1 MPNSFF
7 ECEFLLTDY
16 DFKENMSD
24 LKKEFEYFA
33 FISYKREDEKLA
45 KWLQHK
51 LEHYRFPIY
60 LRKNNSSL
68 PQKIRP
74 IFRDVSDL
82 SAGVLEEEINEALY
96 DSQYLIVVCSPLAS
110 QSKWVGKEVQTFIDL
125 GRSDKIIP
133 FIIGGTPFSE
143 IPDEECF
150 PSALLNLSK
159 EEELLAININEIGRN
174 AAVVK
179 VVARMFDLKFDNL
192 WQRHERE
199 KKKRRIWFSVAALS
213 LCFLAVA
220 GYISKKNKDLIEANE
235 KIARQ
240 NEILSLQNEKL
251 SLQSMV
257 LAKNDSLELANE
269 TIRLAYDSINIQ
281 KMQLMKAY
289 NDLDRSQTNLEKTN
303 ANLKEKNIQIKEE
316 KDKAIEANL
325 ALIHSNTRAVAN
337 EANRLIDEGNISTA
351 IRVLLNVVPDIGSGY
366 DWPYVPE
373 AECALR
379 RAVDSLQANHWHQEC
394 VIKHKLKI
402 NTAEF
407 SPDGNYIITASND
420 NTAKL
425 WDVKSGNTIY
435 APIEHNRLVN
445 CAIFSPDGKY
455 FATGCR
461 DGFARIFEAPTG
473 RLVNEFEIEG
483 NVWSIAYSP
492 DGNYLVC
499 SSSHALTFCS
509 IPKGEI
515 VARLGQQASVNS
527 CSFTKD
533 GDKFAWCIGPYA
545 MVAKPDNMVAN
556 IFPKILESFQNED
569 EASLMEFLPTA
580 TEFQAC
586 LDSTQEC
593 MYSSL
598 NYDGSRLSVVTYDSI
613 AYLWDTNS
621 GNLLQYTPQAL
632 YASFSPNGEYWVTTT
647 SEGTA
652 YIYDAKDGIATEF
665 ELSHDD
671 AIISCAFSPDGV
683 LFVTTSLDKTARIWN
698 TKKDWELDCILQH
711 EKPVVSAKF
720 SPNGNSLVSI
730 QNDNT
735 GKIWRTP
742 YPYTKQIKLFLTN
755 AYPSMVTFHPSSNKL
770 LYSSL
775 DRSISE
781 WNIIDGSMIFQSD
794 YYSSRV
800 VSAEYSHDGKLIVAA
815 FSDGSI
821 RILDE
826 TGQDKGILMQH
837 NDFLKSAHFSPN
849 DQYVITGSA
858 EGTVAIWDIHT
869 GRRLSQFIEHSS
881 RVIDAMFID
890 ENNIITATADSL
902 FIRFAS
908 TGKIISKAKIGNSAT
923 QFVALSPDSKTIAA
937 CDDNNDIYIWKNLN
951 LELEPIHFAH
961 GGLQMGNFDE
971 LYFDLWREVEQPD
984 TAWLKSSISGYVVAG
999 ELFRILSHKSPVNSL
1014 SFTSDSKYLI
1024 TNSENCVKVW
1034 DVNTGTII
1042 SDNMRHPWR
1051 LQYSNISPDG
1061 NFIASVSN
1069 DDDNS
1074 FLTIW
1079 KYLPLDS
1086 LVSKLK
1092 SRFRGWRL
1100 NKVEKEKYYLE

>member
-1 MPNSFF
+1 
-7 ECEFLLTDY
+7 
-16 DFKENMSD
+16 MSD

-45 KWLQHK
+45 KWLQHE
-51 LEHYRFPIY
+51 LEHYRFPVY
-60 LRKNNSSL
+60 LKKNNPSL

-82 SAGVLEEEINEALY
+82 SAGVLADEINEALY
-96 DSQYLIVVCSPLAS
+96 DSKYLIVVCSPIAS
-110 QSKWVGKEVQTFIDL
+110 QSKWVSKEVQTFIDL
-125 GRSDKIIP
+125 GKADKIIP

-150 PSALLNLSK
+150 PSALLELSK
-159 EEELLAININEIGRN
+159 EQELLAININDMGRN

-179 VVARMFDLKFDNL
+179 VVARMFDLKFDTL

-213 LCFLAVA
+213 LCFLAVT

-251 SLQSMV
+251 SLQSIV

-281 KMQLMKAY
+281 KKQLLKAY
-289 NDLDRSQTNLEKTN
+289 NDLDKSQTNLEKTN
-303 ANLKEKNIQIKEE
+303 ADLKEKNIQIKEE
-316 KDKAIEANL
+316 KDRVIETNL
-325 ALIHSNTRAVAN
+325 ALTRSNTRAIAN

-351 IRVLLNVVPDIGSGY
+351 IRVLLNVIPDIDSGY

-373 AECALR
+373 AEYALR

-394 VIKHKLKI
+394 VLEHSLQI

-461 DGFARIFEAPTG
+461 DGFARIFEVPSG
-473 RLVNEFEIEG
+473 KLVHEFEIGG
-483 NVWSIAYSP
+483 NVWSITYSP

-499 SSSHALTFCS
+499 SSSHGLAFCS
-509 IPKGEI
+509 TPKGEI
-515 VARLGQQASVNS
+515 VARLGRQASVNRY
-527 CSFTKD
+527 SFTKD
-533 GDKFAWCIGPYA
+533 GDKFAWFIGPYA

-556 IFPKILESFQNED
+556 IFPKILESFQNDD
-569 EASLMEFLPTA
+569 ETSLMEFLSTA
-580 TEFQAC
+580 TEFQAR

-593 MYSSL
+593 RYSSL
-598 NYDGSRLSVVTYDSI
+598 NHDGSRLSVVTYDSI
-613 AYLWDTNS
+613 AYLWDTNK

-652 YIYDAKDGIATEF
+652 YVYDVEDGIATEH
-665 ELSHDD
+665 ELYHDD
-671 AIISCAFSPDGV
+671 AIISCAFSPDGN
-683 LFVTTSLDKTARIWN
+683 LFVTTSLDNTARIWN
-698 TKKDWELDCILQH
+698 TENEWELECILQH
-711 EKPVVSAKF
+711 ERPVVSAMF
-720 SPNGNSLVSI
+720 SRDCNSLVSI
-730 QNDNT
+730 QDDNT
-735 GKIWRTP
+735 GKIWRIP
-742 YPYTKQIKLFLTN
+742 YPHTQQIKLFLTN

-800 VSAEYSHDGKLIVAA
+800 VSAEYSHDGKQIVAA
-815 FSDGSI
+815 FDDGLI

-837 NDFLKSAHFSPN
+837 NDFLKSAHFSLN
-849 DQYVITGSA
+849 DQYVISGSA
-858 EGTVAIWDIHT
+858 DCTAAIWDAHT
-869 GRRLSQFIEHSS
+869 GRRLSPFIEHSS

-890 ENNIITATADSL
+890 DNSIITATADSL

-908 TGKIISKAKIGNSAT
+908 TGKIISKTKIGNSAT
-923 QFVALSPDSKTIAA
+923 QFVALSPNSKMIAA
-937 CDDNNDIYIWKNLN
+937 CDDNNEIYIWKDLN
-951 LELEPIHFAH
+951 LELRPLHFAH
-961 GGLQMGNFDE
+961 GGGQMGNYDE
-971 LYFDLWREVEQPD
+971 LYYEMSREVEQPD
-984 TAWLKSSISGYVVAG
+984 TAWLKSSISGYVLGG
-999 ELFRILSHKSPVNSL
+999 ELFRILSHKSSVNSL
-1014 SFTSDSKYLI
+1014 SFSSDSKYLI

-1034 DVNTGTII
+1034 DVNTGTLI

-1051 LQYSNISPDG
+1051 LQYSNISSDG
-1061 NFIASVSN
+1061 KFIASVSN
-1069 DDDNS
+1069 DDENS

-1086 LVSKLK
+1086 LISKLK
-1092 SRFRGWRL
+1092 SYFLEWRL
-1100 NKVEKEKYYLE
+1100 TEDEKEKYYLE